1 MRLRHII
8 STLTIATLPMG
19 AMAQG
24 LSSGLNLP
32 TWTPPCAQAT
42 ASTSMLVADG

>member
-24 LSSGLNLP
+24 LSSGLNP
-32 TWTPPCAQAT
+32 ADMD
-42 ASTSMLVADG
+42 TSVRPGDSFYQ